1 MIHSVWVA
9 ALLIVTTPALGERTY
24 RIRPGDALRIAVLRH
39 PEYSQEVSV
48 QSDGRITYFLVGELE
63 AAGKTPA
70 ELQTAIQRALEPQ
83 LRDAQV
89 IVAPTP
95 RENELYIGGEVTNPG
110 RYSFRE
116 AEIDVRRALVL
127 GGDLR
132 PESADPQRVYI
143 WRHGEEPFLLDLE
156 EKKNVSLTSGD
167 AVVVGRRHRIRVTGN
182 VQKPDVYWVSEPVAV
197 GYGLALAGGI
207 VEDKGDLSAL
217 AILRADGSTE
227 TVPLSEQFWKNVAE
241 QPRLADG
248 DTLYVPNAYH
258 IEEISVLGYVH
269 QPGVFRVRGPI
280 PVAQALA
287 LAGGVI
293 LDVANIRHVEILR
306 ADGQRFVTDLKTMTS
321 LVYPGD
327 TVRVPK
333 RFAVNWSFV
342 LTLLSTSAVLYS
354 LLRSPT

>member
-1 MIHSVWVA
+1 MVYGVWMAVFLMI
-9 ALLIVTTPALGERTY
+9 TPVSRGETIY
-24 RIRPGDALRIAVLRH
+24 RIRPGDTLRIAVLRH

-48 QSDGRITYFLVGELE
+48 QSDGHITYFLVGELQ

-70 ELQTAIQRALEPQ
+70 ELQTAIQHALKPQ
-83 LRDAQV
+83 LTDAQV
-89 IVAPTP
+89 IVVPMP
-95 RENELYIGGEVTNPG
+95 RENEIYIGGEVTNPG

-116 AEIDVRRALVL
+116 PELDVRRALVL
-127 GGDLR
+127 GGELR
-132 PESADPQRVYI
+132 PESADPRRVYI
-143 WRHGEEPFLLDLE
+143 WRHGEEPFLLDLS

-167 AVVVGRRHRIRVTGN
+167 AVVVGRRHQIRITGN

-207 VEDKGDLSAL
+207 VDDKGNLNSL

-227 TVPLSEQFWKNVAE
+227 TVPLNEQFWQNVSE

-248 DTLYVPNAYH
+248 DTLYVPNAYQ
-258 IEEISVLGYVH
+258 IEEISVLGYV
-269 QPGVFRVRGPI
+269 QRPGVFRVRGPI
-280 PVAQALA
+280 PLGRAIA

-293 LDVANIRHVEILR
+293 QDVANTRRIEILR
-306 ADGQRFVTDLKTMTS
+306 SDGQHLVADLKTTTS

-327 TVRVPK
+327 TVRVSK
-333 RFAVNWSFV
+333 RFTVNWSFV
-342 LTLLSTSAVLYS
+342 LSFLSMSAVLYS